1 VLGLT
6 RERVRQIE
14 SETLA
19 GLAADI
25 EGTPRATISMRPA
38 RQLRRGA

>member
-1 VLGLT
+1 MLFRSVLGLT

-19 GLAADI
+19 RLAAELD
-25 EGTPRATISMRPA
+25 GTTTATIR
-38 RQLRRGA
+38 LRRGA